1 MKKEK
6 IALVL
11 QGGALKTIF
20 TAGVLDAFITQKFF
34 PFDIYLGVS
43 AGTMCLSYYLGNQYN
58 TTFEIIQELAED
70 KEFINI
76 FNAFKEEGIVNLSH
90 LKQFTT
96 NKYPIDYNTIKKNR
110 KDNVIEF
117 VATDIETGKPDYLN
131 PSIENWN
138 ECLIASSTLPIYSK
152 GKHELL
158 GKKLMDGGWS
168 DPIPVKRAIELGA
181 TKIIVIRTTP
191 LNFRDKKSYIG
202 MVSSVWYRDQVALKK
217 CLLEEHQYF
226 NSAVDFMNQ
235 KHEGVEIFQIAPEKI
250 LKSSAA
256 SSSKTKVITDYRNGL
271 DLGLKFLMTNK
282 SNFT

>member
-11 QGGALKTIF
+11 QGGALRTVF
-20 TAGVLDAFITQKFF
+20 TSGVLDAFLAQKFF
-34 PFDIYLGVS
+34 PFDIYIGVS

-58 TTFEIIQELAED
+58 TTLEIIKNLVED
-70 KEFINI
+70 KEFINV

-96 NKYPIDYNTIKKNR
+96 NKYPIDYKTIYQFKKG
-110 KDNVIEF
+110 KIIEF
-117 VATDIETGKPDYLN
+117 VATDIETGKPEYLE
-131 PSIENWN
+131 PTKENWN

-152 GKHELL
+152 GQHELL

-202 MVSSVWYRDQVALKK
+202 MVSSVWYRDQIALKK
-217 CLLEEHQYF
+217 CLLEEHLYF
-226 NSAVDFMNQ
+226 NSAVDFMKEN
-235 KHEGVEIFQIAPEKI
+235 HEGIEIFQIAPEKN

-256 SSSKTKVITDYRNGL
+256 SSTKTKVIIDYRNGL
-271 DLGLKFLMTNK
+271 DLGLQFLMKNK
-282 SNFT
+282 ANFT